1 MQEIIEQIMTY
12 LRGIWRYRWYAMVL
26 AWVVSLAGW
35 AYVSRMPDQYEASA
49 RVYVNTDSILRPLL
63 RGLAVQTDVRRRV
76 QLLTQTL
83 LSRPNLEKVAR
94 MTDQDINAKGP
105 EEMEALLDKLGN
117 NIRLSS
123 TRHEPNLYTISYE
136 YDQPEVAKQVVQAM
150 LTIFVEGSLGEAR
163 RDSDVAQKFIGQ
175 QILDYEAR
183 LVEAEN
189 RLTEFKRNNLGL
201 MPGQG
206 GDFFSRLQSAQAEKQ
221 QAKLALREA
230 QQRRDEMQMQLE
242 DAEDEQEDSLLSS
255 IDNPLTSPL
264 DARIQTILSKLD
276 EMLLRYT
283 ENHPDV
289 KEMRHTVAALEE
301 QKQRELKAVSSSDR
315 AALSGGGSL
324 YQQLKL
330 ALNQAEANVAASE
343 VRVKEYSKRVKALK
357 MLMDKQ
363 PEVETELKRLNRDY
377 EINKANYNKLLSR
390 RESAKMS
397 EDAERS
403 GDNVK
408 FKVIDPPRVPL
419 TPSGPN
425 RPLFSSLAL
434 LLSLGAGLV
443 LSFLMSQIKPP
454 VFDGRVLHQLSG
466 FPVFGT
472 VSKVYTQA
480 EVRNRRLQFTAFL
493 SSGLVLVFVFAGV
506 LVLFGMDVTNPSA
519 VLGMVKGWL

>member
-1 MQEIIEQIMTY
+1 
-12 LRGIWRYRWYAMVL
+12 MVL
-26 AWVVSLAGW
+26 TWVVSLAGW
-35 AYVSRMPDQYEASA
+35 VYVSKMPDQYEASA

-105 EEMEALLDKLGN
+105 EEMEVLLDELGE
-117 NIRLSS
+117 NIQLAS

-136 YDQPEVAKQVVQAM
+136 YFQPEVAKQVVQAI

-175 QILDYEAR
+175 QLLDYEAR

-189 RLTEFKRNNLGL
+189 RLTEFKRKNLGL
-201 MPGQG
+201 MPGQS
-206 GDFFSRLQSAQAEKQ
+206 GDFFSKLQAAQGEQ
-221 QAKLALREA
+221 EQAKLVLRIA
-230 QQRRDEMQMQLE
+230 QQRRDEMQLQLE

-255 IDNPLTSPL
+255 INNPLTSPL
-264 DARIQTILSKLD
+264 DARIQLLMEKLD
-276 EMLLRYT
+276 ELMLRYT

-289 KEMRHTVAALEE
+289 KALRNTVAALEE
-301 QKQRELKAVSSSDR
+301 QKRKELEAVSGSDL
-315 AALSGGGSL
+315 AALSGTGSL

-330 ALNQAEANVAASE
+330 AINQAEANVAAAE
-343 VRVKEYSKRVKALK
+343 VGVKEYTKRVQGLQR
-357 MLMDKQ
+357 LMDKQ

-377 EINKANYNKLLSR
+377 EINKNNYNELLSR

-425 RPLFSSLAL
+425 RPLFSSLVL
-434 LLSLGAGLV
+434 IVGLGAGLI
-443 LSFLMSQIKPP
+443 LALFMSQIKPP
-454 VFDGRVLHQLSG
+454 VFDGRVLHKLTG
-466 FPVFGT
+466 FPVFGA
-472 VSKVYTQA
+472 VSRVFTAQEMK
-480 EVRNRRLQFTAFL
+480 NRRLQFTAFL
-493 SSGLVLVFVFAGV
+493 STGLILTLAYIGV
-506 LVLFGMDVTNPSA
+506 LVLFGMDVTNPREVLSA
-519 VLGMVKGWL
+519 VKGWL